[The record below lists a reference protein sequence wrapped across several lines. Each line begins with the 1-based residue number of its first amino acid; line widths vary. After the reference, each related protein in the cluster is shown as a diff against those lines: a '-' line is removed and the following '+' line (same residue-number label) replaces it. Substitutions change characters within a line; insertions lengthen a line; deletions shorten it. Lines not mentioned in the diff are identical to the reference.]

1 MLVDSLNNPELSRFL
16 RELLARSSL
25 MVSTFEPARL
35 LLCGVDEHAA
45 IATALGE
52 GMAKRPSL
60 SPESI
65 FIISRKDWRMD
76 WLNVPRYQSKMRC
89 PRARIGWRRSRPLG
103 PMRVADR

>member
-52 GMAKRPSL
+52 GNGEKAIALSGEHFHYIEERLADGLVERSEISIEDALSPRTHRMAKKPA
-60 SPESI
+60 
-65 FIISRKDWRMD
+65 SRS
-76 WLNVPRYQSKMRC
+76 N
-89 PRARIGWRRSRPLG
+89 ARR
-103 PMRVADR
+103 